1 MKGEKPR
8 SLWWLAFHGLAPV
21 SSLVSLPTSVLHAHS
36 VPITSG
42 SLLLQWHV
50 RHTTAS
56 RPLHLLFFLFGYPSP
71 RYLPAYLPPL
81 PQIFLKC
88 HLPWPPYLKCQLSC
102 SVPFIPTV
110 FLSPFC
116 FFSIAPSNTYVIT
129 YLLFYYCPCH
139 PTLRELS
146 VFFAISQYPKQ
157 CLEDNRYSVNIWL
170 IHKLMSE
177 IKICFVLFFKF
188 IYLFWLCW
196 VFVAARGL
204 SLVAASRGYSSL
216 RCTGF
221 SLQWLLLLWS
231 TGSRHVGSVVVAHR
245 L

>member
-116 FFSIAPSNTYVIT
+116 FFSIAPSNTYVI
-129 YLLFYYCPCH
+129 
-139 PTLRELS
+139 
-146 VFFAISQYPKQ
+146 
-157 CLEDNRYSVNIWL
+157 
-170 IHKLMSE
+170 
-177 IKICFVLFFKF
+177 
-188 IYLFWLCW
+188 YLFIILL
-196 VFVAARGL
+196 L
-204 SLVAASRGYSSL
+204 SLSPYSKGAKCIFCYIPVPKTVP
-216 RCTGF
+216 R
-221 SLQWLLLLWS
+221 
-231 TGSRHVGSVVVAHR
+231 R
-245 L
+245 